1 MPKCTYNRVENV
13 ASERMV
19 GMDVNLVLFKKS
31 GKSKAFSLP
40 SSVTVVGRRQDCDLC
55 IPLMIVSKR
64 HCELNL
70 DRGGLRLRDLDSRN
84 GTFLNG
90 NRVTDEAEIS
100 AGDKIQI
107 GPLNFV
113 AQIDGSPENI
123 SEDFLKEPEGLGQTS
138 LPEKQFLDH
147 AENPSEFEI
156 PSDHNA
162 TEILDIIDDG
172 LIDDD
177 LLGDD

>member
-1 MPKCTYNRVENV
+1 MPRCTYNRVENV

-31 GKSKAFSLP
+31 GRSRAFPLP

-70 DRGGLRLRDLDSRN
+70 DQGRLRLRDLDSRN
-84 GTFLNG
+84 GTYLNG
-90 NRVTDEAEIS
+90 NRITDEAEIN

-113 AQIDGSPENI
+113 AQIDGNPENV
-123 SEDFLKEPEGLGQTS
+123 SEDSLREPEGLEQTS

-147 AENPSEFEI
+147 AENLSELDI

-162 TEILDIIDDG
+162 TEILDI
-172 LIDDD
+172 LDDD
-177 LLGDD
+177 LLSDD

>member
-1 MPKCTYNRVENV
+1 MMKIV
-13 ASERMV
+13 ASERMF

-31 GKSKAFSLP
+31 GRSRAFALP

-55 IPLMIVSKR
+55 IPLMVVSKR

-70 DRGGLRLRDLDSRN
+70 DSGSLRLRDLGSRN
-84 GTFLNG
+84 GTYLNG
-90 NRVTDEAEIS
+90 TLVTDEAEIN

-113 AQIDGSPENI
+113 AQINGVPKNI
-123 SEDFLKEPEGLGQTS
+123 SGDFLRNSENLEQTS
-138 LPEKQFLDH
+138 LQEKQFLDH
-147 AENPSEFEI
+147 AENLSEFDI

-162 TEILDIIDDG
+162 TEILDIIDD
-172 LIDDD
+172 DP
-177 LLGDD
+177 LGD